1 MSLYSAFVMICK
13 RTPGMIPS
21 IILPLPR
28 FDIRSISRAIALL
41 TGHVR
46 RRERGTINIDL
57 RRYVSLMTLDV
68 SCVGVRGRLLVQL
81 R

>member
-13 RTPGMIPS
+13 RTAGMIPS

-57 RRYVSLMTLDV
+57 RRYVSLTLDV